1 VTRSQTRRLK
11 SAVKTDAP
19 EPPERRTHL
28 LWREPDDTAETM
40 RAQIRQM
47 IADAS
52 VEVLPLPAPGAPW
65 ASFRASAPNC
75 FVPSSESSGVC
86 SSAPSPCL
94 LWFPG
99 ATDMAQ
105 LLARDVEAYG
115 FGSIVDDA

>member
-47 IADAS
+47 IAS
-52 VEVLPLPAPGAPW
+52 G
-65 ASFRASAPNC
+65 RANEGDR
-75 FVPSSESSGVC
+75 FVALRWRSDE
-86 SSAPSPCL
+86 
-94 LWFPG
+94 
-99 ATDMAQ
+99 D
-105 LLARDVEAYG
+105 EAA
-115 FGSIVDDA
+115 DN